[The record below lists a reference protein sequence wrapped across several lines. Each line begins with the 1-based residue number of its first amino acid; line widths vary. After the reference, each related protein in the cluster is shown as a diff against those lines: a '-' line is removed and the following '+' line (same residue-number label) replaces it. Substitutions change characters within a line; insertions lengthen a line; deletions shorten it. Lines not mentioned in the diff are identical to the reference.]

1 MNFVAVGRALPW
13 SHWSARLSLLFSAS
27 AAVGCALEC
36 KDCVALQRE
45 RRCGRRIAFV
55 ASECRRISLLCR
67 ACAAVGCALSLSQR
81 NAQELRCFATRMP
94 LWATRCLRCI
104 RMLLNIKKKFNAL
117 LAARTSL
124 WTACSV
130 LTFSTGAWPRVSLWT
145 TSVFE
150 DKTLLEQTPKCAA
163 WADAV
168 LVADW
173 PRLFFVRV
181 KDYCY

>member
-1 MNFVAVGRALPW
+1 MPKNFVALPCVRRCGLRAVIVAAECP
-13 SHWSARLSLLFSAS
+13 RTSLLCHAY
-27 AAVGCALEC
+27 AAVGYALP
-36 KDCVALQRE
+36 
-45 RRCGRRIAFV
+45 
-55 ASECRRISLLCR
+55 SLHP
-67 ACAAVGCALSLSQR
+67 
-81 NAQELRCFATRMP
+81 NAP
-94 LWATRCLRCI
+94 KY
-104 RMLLNIKKKFNAL
+104 KKKFNAL

-168 LVADW
+168 LVAD
-173 PRLFFVRV
+173 
-181 KDYCY
+181 